1 MKIIH
6 TSDWHLGAT
15 LYGHDRL
22 DDHREMLRQLTETV
36 AIEQPD
42 AMLVSGDIFDNSSPS
57 AAAERLLDSALMEL
71 ADAGKPGMKIILTSG
86 NHDSPS
92 RHTTHTAVYS
102 RLGIHTIGS
111 AGITADTD
119 IAEIADRFIIR
130 VGEKGTVIAVPY
142 INRRNMPEGL
152 FDGLTD
158 IVSREIS
165 PTLPTV
171 MMAHLPVSR
180 SVTTGHPDADE
191 RFVGGCENVEIDSL
205 GHGYDYLALGHI
217 HCPQQWNTGNAIARY
232 CGTPLPISFDE
243 SYPHSV
249 TIVELPAAGI
259 IPTVT
264 TVTLKPRRKLVTIG
278 GPDGMDE
285 EELTAALTDAAS
297 DLPDGTFI
305 RLNLRLPEGTIFP
318 RRETIAHLSA
328 LCGDLGLEYCTT
340 NLLRSRRDDAA
351 ALHTALTVSEMR
363 DMTEEEIAAGLF
375 RRKGLEW
382 SDELAGLLA
391 EAVAAVKAD
400 DNLKS

>member
-36 AIEQPD
+36 ASEQPD

-71 ADAGKPGMKIILTSG
+71 ADAGKTGMKIILTSG

-92 RHTTHTAVYS
+92 RHTTHSAVYS

-171 MMAHLPVSR
+171 LMAHLPVSR

-232 CGTPLPISFDE
+232 CGTPLPVSFDE

-363 DMTEEEIAAGLF
+363 DTTEEEIAAGLF

>member
-36 AIEQPD
+36 ASEQPD

-92 RHTTHTAVYS
+92 RHTTHSAVYS

-180 SVTTGHPDADE
+180 SVTTGHSDADE

-297 DLPDGTFI
+297 DLPDGTLI

-363 DMTEEEIAAGLF
+363 DTTEEEIAAGLF

>member
-36 AIEQPD
+36 ASEQPD

-92 RHTTHTAVYS
+92 RHTTHSAVYS

-119 IAEIADRFIIR
+119 IADIADRFIIR
-130 VGEKGTVIAVPY
+130 VGEKGAVIAVPY

-152 FDGLTD
+152 FDGLID
-158 IVSREIS
+158 FASREIRHS
-165 PTLPTV
+165 LPTV

-180 SVTTGHPDADE
+180 SVTTGHSDADE

-217 HCPQQWNTGNAIARY
+217 HCPQQWSTGNAIARY

-305 RLNLRLPEGTIFP
+305 RLNLRLPEGAIFP

-363 DMTEEEIAAGLF
+363 DTTEEEIAAGLF

>member
-36 AIEQPD
+36 ASEQPD

-71 ADAGKPGMKIILTSG
+71 ADAGKRGMKIILTSG

-92 RHTTHTAVYS
+92 RHTTHSAVYS

-180 SVTTGHPDADE
+180 SVTTGHSDADE

-217 HCPQQWNTGNAIARY
+217 HCPQQWNTDNAIARY
-232 CGTPLPISFDE
+232 CGTPLTYKF
-243 SYPHSV
+243 
-249 TIVELPAAGI
+249 
-259 IPTVT
+259 
-264 TVTLKPRRKLVTIG
+264 
-278 GPDGMDE
+278 
-285 EELTAALTDAAS
+285 
-297 DLPDGTFI
+297 
-305 RLNLRLPEGTIFP
+305 
-318 RRETIAHLSA
+318 
-328 LCGDLGLEYCTT
+328 
-340 NLLRSRRDDAA
+340 
-351 ALHTALTVSEMR
+351 
-363 DMTEEEIAAGLF
+363 
-375 RRKGLEW
+375 
-382 SDELAGLLA
+382 
-391 EAVAAVKAD
+391 
-400 DNLKS
+400 

>member
-36 AIEQPD
+36 ASEQPD

-92 RHTTHTAVYS
+92 RHTTHSAVYS

-142 INRRNMPEGL
+142 INRRNMPERL

-180 SVTTGHPDADE
+180 SVTTGHSDADE

-363 DMTEEEIAAGLF
+363 DTTEEEIAAGLF

>member
-15 LYGHDRL
+15 FYGHDRL

-36 AIEQPD
+36 ASEQPD

-92 RHTTHTAVYS
+92 RHTTHSAVYS

-180 SVTTGHPDADE
+180 SVTTGHYDADE

-363 DMTEEEIAAGLF
+363 DTTEEEIAAGLF

>member
-36 AIEQPD
+36 ASEQPD

-92 RHTTHTAVYS
+92 RHTTHSAVYS

-171 MMAHLPVSR
+171 MMAHLPVSS
-180 SVTTGHPDADE
+180 SVTTGHSDADE

-363 DMTEEEIAAGLF
+363 DTTEEEIAAGLF

>member
-36 AIEQPD
+36 ASEQPD

-92 RHTTHTAVYS
+92 RHTTHSAVYS

-180 SVTTGHPDADE
+180 SVTTGHSDADE

-328 LCGDLGLEYCTT
+328 LCDDLGLEYRTT

-363 DMTEEEIAAGLF
+363 DTTEEEIAAGLF

>member
-36 AIEQPD
+36 ASEQPD

-92 RHTTHTAVYS
+92 RHTTHSAVYS

-180 SVTTGHPDADE
+180 SVTTGHSDADE

-232 CGTPLPISFDE
+232 CGPPLPISFDE

-278 GPDGMDE
+278 GSDGMDE

-363 DMTEEEIAAGLF
+363 DTTEEEIAAGLF

>member
-36 AIEQPD
+36 ASEQPD
-42 AMLVSGDIFDNSSPS
+42 AMLVCGDIFDNSSPS

-92 RHTTHTAVYS
+92 RHTTHSAVYS

-180 SVTTGHPDADE
+180 SVTTGHSDADE

-363 DMTEEEIAAGLF
+363 DTTEEEIAAGLF

>member
-36 AIEQPD
+36 ASEQPD

-92 RHTTHTAVYS
+92 RHTTHSAVYS

-119 IAEIADRFIIR
+119 IAVIADRFIIR

-180 SVTTGHPDADE
+180 SVTTGHSDADE

-278 GPDGMDE
+278 GPDGLDE

-363 DMTEEEIAAGLF
+363 DTTEEEIAAGLF

>member
-36 AIEQPD
+36 ASEQPD

-71 ADAGKPGMKIILTSG
+71 ADAGKRGMKIILTSG

-92 RHTTHTAVYS
+92 RHTTHSAVYS

-180 SVTTGHPDADE
+180 SVTTGHSDADE

-305 RLNLRLPEGTIFP
+305 RLNLRLLEGTIFP

>member
-36 AIEQPD
+36 ASEQPD

-92 RHTTHTAVYS
+92 RHTTHSAVYS

-180 SVTTGHPDADE
+180 SVTTGHSDADE

-363 DMTEEEIAAGLF
+363 DTTEGEIAAGLF

>member
-36 AIEQPD
+36 ASEQPD

-92 RHTTHTAVYS
+92 RHTTHSAVYS

-180 SVTTGHPDADE
+180 SVTTGHSDADE

-264 TVTLKPRRKLVTIG
+264 TLTLKPRRKLVTIA

-363 DMTEEEIAAGLF
+363 DTTEEEIAAGLF

>member
-36 AIEQPD
+36 ASEQPD

-92 RHTTHTAVYS
+92 RHTTHSAVYS

-180 SVTTGHPDADE
+180 SVTTGHSDADE

-351 ALHTALTVSEMR
+351 VLHTALTVSEMR
-363 DMTEEEIAAGLF
+363 DTTEEEIAAGLF

>member
-36 AIEQPD
+36 ASEQPD

-180 SVTTGHPDADE
+180 SVTTGHSDADE

-363 DMTEEEIAAGLF
+363 DTTEEEIAAGLF

>member
-36 AIEQPD
+36 AREQPD
-42 AMLVSGDIFDNSSPS
+42 ALLVSGDIFDNSSPS

-71 ADAGKPGMKIILTSG
+71 ADAGKRDMKIILTSG

-92 RHTTHTAVYS
+92 RHTTHSAVYS

-111 AGITADTD
+111 AGITADTNIAD
-119 IAEIADRFIIR
+119 IANRFIIR
-130 VGEKGTVIAVPY
+130 VGEKGAVIAVPY

-152 FDGLTD
+152 FDGLID
-158 IVSREIS
+158 FASREIS
-165 PTLPTV
+165 HSMPTV

-180 SVTTGHPDADE
+180 SVTTGHSDVDE

-217 HCPQQWNTGNAIARY
+217 HCPQQWSTGNAIARY

-264 TVTLKPRRKLVTIG
+264 TVALKPRRRLVTIG

-285 EELTAALTDAAS
+285 DSLTFALTDAAS

-305 RLNLRLPEGTIFP
+305 RLNLRLPEGTLFP

-328 LCGDLGLEYCTT
+328 LCGDLRLEYCTT
-340 NLLRSRRDDAA
+340 NLLRSRRNDVDP
-351 ALHTALTVSEMR
+351 LHTVLTVSEMR
-363 DMTEEEIAAGLF
+363 EMTEEEIAAGLF
-375 RRKGLEW
+375 HRKGLEW

-400 DNLKS
+400 DNIKS

>member
-36 AIEQPD
+36 ASEQPD

-92 RHTTHTAVYS
+92 RHTTHSAVYS

-180 SVTTGHPDADE
+180 SVTTGHSDADE

-243 SYPHSV
+243 GYPHSV

-363 DMTEEEIAAGLF
+363 DTTEEEIAAGLF

>member
-1 MKIIH
+1 
-6 TSDWHLGAT
+6 
-15 LYGHDRL
+15 
-22 DDHREMLRQLTETV
+22 MLRQLTETV
-36 AIEQPD
+36 ASEQPD
-42 AMLVSGDIFDNSSPS
+42 AMLVSGDNFDNSSPS

-92 RHTTHTAVYS
+92 RHTTHSAVYS

-180 SVTTGHPDADE
+180 SVTTGHSDADE

-363 DMTEEEIAAGLF
+363 DTTEEEIAAGLF

>member
-36 AIEQPD
+36 ASEQPD

-92 RHTTHTAVYS
+92 RHTTHSAVYS

-180 SVTTGHPDADE
+180 SVTTGHSDADE

-363 DMTEEEIAAGLF
+363 DTTEEEIAAGLF

-391 EAVAAVKAD
+391 EAVAAVKSD

>member
-1 MKIIH
+1 MRH
-6 TSDWHLGAT
+6 P
-15 LYGHDRL
+15 
-22 DDHREMLRQLTETV
+22 LTY
-36 AIEQPD
+36 Q
-42 AMLVSGDIFDNSSPS
+42 F
-57 AAAERLLDSALMEL
+57 
-71 ADAGKPGMKIILTSG
+71 
-86 NHDSPS
+86 
-92 RHTTHTAVYS
+92 Y
-102 RLGIHTIGS
+102 
-111 AGITADTD
+111 
-119 IAEIADRFIIR
+119 
-130 VGEKGTVIAVPY
+130 
-142 INRRNMPEGL
+142 
-152 FDGLTD
+152 
-158 IVSREIS
+158 
-165 PTLPTV
+165 
-171 MMAHLPVSR
+171 
-180 SVTTGHPDADE
+180 
-191 RFVGGCENVEIDSL
+191 
-205 GHGYDYLALGHI
+205 
-217 HCPQQWNTGNAIARY
+217 
-232 CGTPLPISFDE
+232 E

-363 DMTEEEIAAGLF
+363 DTTEEEIAAGLF

>member
-36 AIEQPD
+36 ASEQPD

-92 RHTTHTAVYS
+92 RHTTHSAVYS

-180 SVTTGHPDADE
+180 SVTTGHSDADE

-232 CGTPLPISFDE
+232 CGSPLPISFDE

-363 DMTEEEIAAGLF
+363 DTTEEEIAAGLF

>member
-36 AIEQPD
+36 ASEQPD

-71 ADAGKPGMKIILTSG
+71 ADAGKPDMKIILTSG

-92 RHTTHTAVYS
+92 RHTTHSAVYS

-180 SVTTGHPDADE
+180 SVTTGHSDADE

>member
-36 AIEQPD
+36 ASEQPD

-92 RHTTHTAVYS
+92 RHTTHSAVYS

-180 SVTTGHPDADE
+180 SVTTGHSDADE

-232 CGTPLPISFDE
+232 CGPPLPISFDE

-363 DMTEEEIAAGLF
+363 DTTEEEIAAGLF

>member
-15 LYGHDRL
+15 LYSHDRL

-36 AIEQPD
+36 ASEQPD

-71 ADAGKPGMKIILTSG
+71 ADAGKRGMKIILTSG

-92 RHTTHTAVYS
+92 RHTTHSAVYS

-180 SVTTGHPDADE
+180 SVTTGHSDADE

-382 SDELAGLLA
+382 SDELAGQLA

>member
-36 AIEQPD
+36 ASEQPD

-92 RHTTHTAVYS
+92 RHTTHSAVYS

-180 SVTTGHPDADE
+180 SVTTGHSDADE

-363 DMTEEEIAAGLF
+363 DTTEEGIAAGLF

>member
-15 LYGHDRL
+15 LYSHDRL

-36 AIEQPD
+36 ASEQPD

-71 ADAGKPGMKIILTSG
+71 ADAGKRGMKIILTSG

-92 RHTTHTAVYS
+92 RHTTHSAVYS

-165 PTLPTV
+165 PALPTV

-180 SVTTGHPDADE
+180 SVTTGHSDADE

-305 RLNLRLPEGTIFP
+305 RLNLRLPERTLFP
-318 RRETIAHLSA
+318 RRETIAHLST
-328 LCGDLGLEYCTT
+328 LCGDLRLEYCTT
-340 NLLRSRRDDAA
+340 NLLRSRRNDVDP
-351 ALHTALTVSEMR
+351 LHTALTVSEMR
-363 DMTEEEIAAGLF
+363 EMAEEEIAAGLF
-375 RRKGLEW
+375 HRKGLEW

-400 DNLKS
+400 DNIKS

>member
-22 DDHREMLRQLTETV
+22 DDHREMLWQLTETV
-36 AIEQPD
+36 AREQPD
-42 AMLVSGDIFDNSSPS
+42 ALLVSGDIFDSSSPS

-71 ADAGKPGMKIILTSG
+71 ADAGKRDMKIILTSG

-92 RHTTHTAVYS
+92 RHTTHSAVYS

-119 IAEIADRFIIR
+119 IADIADRFIIR
-130 VGEKGTVIAVPY
+130 VGEKGAVIAVPY

-152 FDGLTD
+152 FDGLLRAATHN
-158 IVSREIS
+158 ES

-171 MMAHLPVSR
+171 LMAHLPVSR
-180 SVTTGHPDADE
+180 SVTTGHSDADE

-217 HCPQQWNTGNAIARY
+217 HCPQQWSTGNAIARY

-243 SYPHSV
+243 NYHHSV

-264 TVTLKPRRKLVTIG
+264 AVALKPRRKLVTIG

-285 EELTAALTDAAS
+285 DSLTAALTDAAS

-305 RLNLRLPEGTIFP
+305 RLNLRLSEGTLFP

-340 NLLRSRRDDAA
+340 NLLRSRRNDAA

-363 DMTEEEIAAGLF
+363 NMTEEEIATGLF

>member
-6 TSDWHLGAT
+6 TSDWHIGAT

-36 AIEQPD
+36 ASEQPD

-92 RHTTHTAVYS
+92 RHTTHSAVYS

-180 SVTTGHPDADE
+180 SVTTGHSDADE

-363 DMTEEEIAAGLF
+363 DTTEEEIAAGLF

>member
-36 AIEQPD
+36 AREQPD
-42 AMLVSGDIFDNSSPS
+42 ALLVSGDIFDNSSPS

-71 ADAGKPGMKIILTSG
+71 ADAGKRDMKIILTSG

-92 RHTTHTAVYS
+92 RHTTHSAVYS

-111 AGITADTD
+111 AGITADTNIAD
-119 IAEIADRFIIR
+119 IANRFIIR
-130 VGEKGTVIAVPY
+130 VGEKGAVIAVPY

-152 FDGLTD
+152 FDGLID
-158 IVSREIS
+158 FASREIS
-165 PTLPTV
+165 HSLPTV

-180 SVTTGHPDADE
+180 SVTTGHSDVDE

-217 HCPQQWNTGNAIARY
+217 HCPQQWSTGNAIARY

-264 TVTLKPRRKLVTIG
+264 TVALKPRRRLVTIG

-285 EELTAALTDAAS
+285 DSLTFALTDAAS

-305 RLNLRLPEGTIFP
+305 RLNLRLPEGTLFP

-328 LCGDLGLEYCTT
+328 LCGDLRLEYCTT
-340 NLLRSRRDDAA
+340 NLLRSRRNDVDP
-351 ALHTALTVSEMR
+351 LHTVLTVSEMR
-363 DMTEEEIAAGLF
+363 EMTEEEIAAGLF
-375 RRKGLEW
+375 HRKGLEW

-400 DNLKS
+400 DNIKS

>member
-36 AIEQPD
+36 ASEQPD

-92 RHTTHTAVYS
+92 RHTTHSAVYS

-180 SVTTGHPDADE
+180 SVTTGHSDADE
-191 RFVGGCENVEIDSL
+191 RFVGGCENLEIDSL

-328 LCGDLGLEYCTT
+328 LCGDLGQEYCTT

-363 DMTEEEIAAGLF
+363 DTTEEEIAAGLF

>member
-36 AIEQPD
+36 ASEQPD

-92 RHTTHTAVYS
+92 RHTTHSAVYS

-180 SVTTGHPDADE
+180 SVTTGHSDADE

-217 HCPQQWNTGNAIARY
+217 HCPQQWNKGNAIARY

-363 DMTEEEIAAGLF
+363 DTTEEEIAAGLF

>member
-15 LYGHDRL
+15 LYSHDRL

-36 AIEQPD
+36 ASEQPD

-71 ADAGKPGMKIILTSG
+71 ADAGKRGMKIILTSG

-92 RHTTHTAVYS
+92 RHTTHSAVYS

-165 PTLPTV
+165 PALPTV

-180 SVTTGHPDADE
+180 SVTTGHSDADE

>member
-6 TSDWHLGAT
+6 TSDWHLGAM

-22 DDHREMLRQLTETV
+22 DDHREMLRQITETV
-36 AIEQPD
+36 AREQPD
-42 AMLVSGDIFDNSSPS
+42 ALLVSGDIFDNSSPS

-71 ADAGKPGMKIILTSG
+71 ADAGKRGMTIILTSG

-92 RHTTHTAVYS
+92 RHTTHSAVYS

-119 IAEIADRFIIR
+119 IADIADRFIIR
-130 VGEKGTVIAVPY
+130 IGGKGTVIAVPY

-152 FDGLTD
+152 FDGLLRAATRD
-158 IVSREIS
+158 ESS
-165 PTLPTV
+165 TLPTV
-171 MMAHLPVSR
+171 LMAHLPVSR
-180 SVTTGHPDADE
+180 SVTTGHSDADE

-217 HCPQQWNTGNAIARY
+217 HCPQQWNTDNAIARY

-264 TVTLKPRRKLVTIG
+264 TAPLKPRRRLVTIG
-278 GPDGMDE
+278 GSEGLDE
-285 EELTAALTDAAS
+285 EGLAAALAEAAS
-297 DLPDGTFI
+297 DLAGEAFI
-305 RLNLRLPEGTIFP
+305 RLNLRLSEGVIFP
-318 RRETIAHLSA
+318 RRETIAHLTT
-328 LCGDLGLEYCTT
+328 LCDDLGLKYCTT
-340 NLLRSRRDDAA
+340 NLIRGRRNGTDTQHRAM
-351 ALHTALTVSEMR
+351 TVSEMR
-363 DMTEEEIAAGLF
+363 EMTEEEIAAGLF
-375 RRKGLEW
+375 RRKGLQW

>member
-36 AIEQPD
+36 ASEQPD

-71 ADAGKPGMKIILTSG
+71 ADAGKPGTKIILTSG

-92 RHTTHTAVYS
+92 RHTTHSAVYS

-180 SVTTGHPDADE
+180 SVTTGHSDADE

-259 IPTVT
+259 IPTGT

-305 RLNLRLPEGTIFP
+305 RLNLRLPEGTIIP

-340 NLLRSRRDDAA
+340 NLLRSRRDAAA

-363 DMTEEEIAAGLF
+363 DTTEEEIAAGLF

>member
-36 AIEQPD
+36 AREQPD
-42 AMLVSGDIFDNSSPS
+42 ALLVSGDIFDNSSPS

-71 ADAGKPGMKIILTSG
+71 ADAGKRDMKIILTSG

-92 RHTTHTAVYS
+92 RHTTHSAVYS

-111 AGITADTD
+111 AGITADTNIAD
-119 IAEIADRFIIR
+119 IANRFIIR
-130 VGEKGTVIAVPY
+130 VGEKGAVIAVPY

-152 FDGLTD
+152 FDGLID
-158 IVSREIS
+158 FASREIS
-165 PTLPTV
+165 HSMPTV

-180 SVTTGHPDADE
+180 SVTTGHSDVDE

-217 HCPQQWNTGNAIARY
+217 HCPQQWSTGNAIARY

-264 TVTLKPRRKLVTIG
+264 TVALKPRRRLVTIG

-285 EELTAALTDAAS
+285 DSLTFALTDAAS

-305 RLNLRLPEGTIFP
+305 RLNLRLPEGTLFP

-328 LCGDLGLEYCTT
+328 LCGDLRLEYCTT
-340 NLLRSRRDDAA
+340 NLLRSRRNDVDP
-351 ALHTALTVSEMR
+351 LHTVLTVSEMR
-363 DMTEEEIAAGLF
+363 EMTEEEIAAGLF
-375 RRKGLEW
+375 NRKGLEW

-400 DNLKS
+400 DNIKS

>member
-36 AIEQPD
+36 AREQPD
-42 AMLVSGDIFDNSSPS
+42 ALLVSGDIFDNSSPS

-71 ADAGKPGMKIILTSG
+71 ADAGKRDMKIILTSG

-92 RHTTHTAVYS
+92 RHTTHSAVYS

-111 AGITADTD
+111 AGITADTNVAD
-119 IAEIADRFIIR
+119 IADRFIIR
-130 VGEKGTVIAVPY
+130 VGEKGAVIAVPY

-152 FDGLTD
+152 FDGLLRAATHN
-158 IVSREIS
+158 ES

-171 MMAHLPVSR
+171 LMAHLPVSC
-180 SVTTGHPDADE
+180 SVTTGHSDVDE

-217 HCPQQWNTGNAIARY
+217 HCPQQWSTGNAIARY

-264 TVTLKPRRKLVTIG
+264 TVTLKPRRRLVTIG

-285 EELTAALTDAAS
+285 EELVAALAEAAS
-297 DLPDGTFI
+297 ALAGEAFI
-305 RLNLRLPEGTIFP
+305 RLNLRLSEGVIFP
-318 RRETIAHLSA
+318 RRETIAHLTT
-328 LCGDLGLEYCTT
+328 LCDDLGLKYCTT
-340 NLLRSRRDDAA
+340 NLIREHRNGTDTQHR
-351 ALHTALTVSEMR
+351 ALTVSEMR

>member
-36 AIEQPD
+36 ASEQPD

-92 RHTTHTAVYS
+92 RHTTHSAVYS

-119 IAEIADRFIIR
+119 IAEIANRFIIR

-180 SVTTGHPDADE
+180 SVTTGHSDADE

-363 DMTEEEIAAGLF
+363 DTTEEEIAAGLF

>member
-92 RHTTHTAVYS
+92 RHTTHSAVYS

-340 NLLRSRRDDAA
+340 NLLHSRRDDAA